1 MQRTYVE
8 MNQRIST
15 NGTGQGPEM
24 SALLISRQWFFI
36 AMTFLAVVVG
46 SLVDLN
52 DWGQL
57 SNLERGVKVAAVAL
71 FIAGVLFRRTVAGL
85 WLLVAAAT
93 TYFSNIFVTDQT
105 VVSPSMLSSSVAIVV
120 FAFGMLLP
128 KKPAIVAIIFFPI
141 AMQVIWL
148 EFGGAGLD
156 GWYGWLLVTQR
167 ILSGFIVLF
176 AWQYLVRE
184 SQLQDALYFQAQR
197 QWESALQMR
206 MREEARR
213 ALANRVHEVNLNVH
227 RVLLAGGDPASPG
240 FRQHLAS
247 MQSLAKS
254 TREEFGDPDTQPV
267 TPEDFASLIR
277 SAFIGDEELIMES
290 QETVE
295 GVPSVEYDVLRSAIF
310 ELVRNECH
318 HGGSRRF
325 VLKWRADY
333 RGLTVVLT
341 ASGGDRSR
349 QPSLPGL
356 GRSRTLG
363 VDLESVGGT
372 LTEKCHE
379 NETTYKVT
387 IPLRKQQEPDRPSPG
402 QISTA
407 PSSASYFSKSRLLLS
422 AAVVG
427 GVLLAP
433 IYALLLFLSGTAS
446 FAVAILGMAM
456 AVPIIWIVVRREQLR
471 PSAGVFSIIIPAA
484 VPWVSTAVSASLI
497 SDPGLARLVSLASYA
512 VFLIGIWSNVYVL
525 AIGFIVWASGVFI
538 LVTTI
543 DGLPWQ
549 DVLSAMP
556 TSILGIL
563 PIGALLFI
571 YSRRYAK
578 VSETMSAISHVVARE
593 NARSTASVEVQ
604 KSFAALL
611 QENADLVDRIMKQGF
626 VDEQSRREIL
636 IMDARLRAAIFV
648 DTSVSGGLSAL
659 ASDVV
664 SGAAERNTPITVRAI
679 QSSPDRRPVSPEVAR
694 KLIAMAVNTHGDAPT
709 IYGFTNGEVD
719 HLVLGVDVSAV
730 HGEGLSVGDSVEMGD
745 VTLTVESDEDPQ
757 REVHRCLIHI
767 ERPCVGAT
775 DEGARVEHAD
785 LLS

>member
-1 MQRTYVE
+1 MKRAYVE

-15 NGTGQGPEM
+15 DVTGNGPEM
-24 SALLISRQWFFI
+24 SALLVSRQWFFI

-46 SLVDLN
+46 SLADLS

-57 SNLERGVKVAAVAL
+57 SNFERGITVTAVAL
-71 FIAGVLFRRTVAGL
+71 FVAGIAFRRSIPGL
-85 WLLVAAAT
+85 WLLVLAAT
-93 TYFSNIFVTDQT
+93 TYFSNIFIADQT
-105 VVSPSMLSSSVAIVV
+105 LVSPSMLSSSVAIVV
-120 FAFGMLLP
+120 FAFATLLP
-128 KKPAIVAIIFFPI
+128 RGPAIAAIITFPI
-141 AMQVIWL
+141 VMQVTWL
-148 EFGGAGLD
+148 EFGGAGLE

-176 AWQYLVRE
+176 AWRHLVRE
-184 SQLQDALYFQAQR
+184 SQLQDGRYFHAQR
-197 QWESALQMR
+197 QWETALQMR

-213 ALANRVHEVNLNVH
+213 TFANRVHEVNLNVH
-227 RVLLAGGDPASPG
+227 RVLLSGGDPSSPG
-240 FRQHLAS
+240 FQQHLAS

-254 TREEFGDPDTQPV
+254 TREEFADPDSQSV
-267 TPEDFASLIR
+267 TPENLSSLIR
-277 SAFIGDEELIMES
+277 SAFTGDEELRMES
-290 QETVE
+290 RETVE
-295 GVPSVEYDVLRSAIF
+295 GVPSIEYDILRSAIF

-318 HGGSRRF
+318 HGAARKF
-325 VLKWRADY
+325 VLKWRVDY

-341 ASGGDRSR
+341 ASGGGRLR
-349 QPSLPGL
+349 QPALPGM

-363 VDLESVGGT
+363 VDLVSIGGT
-372 LTEKCHE
+372 LTEKIQGS
-379 NETTYKVT
+379 ETVYKVT
-387 IPLRKQQEPDRPSPG
+387 IPLRKQQDLDRRSFG
-402 QISTA
+402 QDQTA
-407 PSSASYFSKSRLLLS
+407 PSSSSYFSKSRLLLS
-422 AAVVG
+422 AAIVG
-427 GVLLAP
+427 GVLMAP

-471 PSAGVFSIIIPAA
+471 PSAGIFSMIIPAA
-484 VPWVSTAVSASLI
+484 VPWVSIAVSAGLI
-497 SDPGLARLVSLASYA
+497 ADPGLARLVSLASYA

-525 AIGFIVWASGVFI
+525 ATGFIIWASGVFV

-578 VSETMSAISHVVARE
+578 VSETMSAISHEIARE
-593 NARSTASVEVQ
+593 NARSAASAEVQ
-604 KSFAALL
+604 KSFAVLL
-611 QENADLVDRIMKQGF
+611 QDNADLVGQIMKQGF
-626 VDEQSRREIL
+626 VDERSRREIR

-648 DTSVSGGLSAL
+648 DTLASGGLSAL

-664 SGAAERNTPITVRAI
+664 SGAAERGTPITVRAI
-679 QSSPDRRPVSPEVAR
+679 QSSADQRPVSQDVAR
-694 KLIAMAVNTHGDAPT
+694 RLISMAVNTHGETPT

-719 HLVLGVDVSAV
+719 HLVLGVDVSAATR
-730 HGEGLSVGDSVEMGD
+730 EGLSVGDSVEIGD
-745 VTLTVESDEDPQ
+745 VSLTVELDDDPQ
-757 REVHRCLIHI
+757 REVQRCLIHI

-775 DEGARVEHAD
+775 EGGPRVEHAD
-785 LLS
+785 LLR